1 VAFAAPDR
9 LIESTAHGRRRFR
22 EVLLEPDLDASK
34 PAGGLLRRFLR
45 RSGAGEAHEREAVVL
60 AFASGKGGTGKSFL
74 TTNAAIALHRAG
86 KRVVVVDCDF
96 GLANAHLLFGVNPR
110 FSMQHLL
117 DGVVSVEEA
126 LYSTP
131 YGPGL
136 VAGGSGISSL
146 AELDARHM
154 QVLAGALHG
163 LAACHD
169 YVLLDCPAGLAP
181 QSMITV
187 LAAQHVIIVTNPEI
201 AALTDAYALIKC
213 LARQPLRPVVH
224 LAVNRVVKPGL
235 GKVTFDRLA
244 EVSRRFAACEIHYVG
259 EIPEDSA
266 VTHRRLGQPPLLS
279 SLPECPTSQAI
290 FSILHNLD
298 TRVGAAGRSPGD
310 PGVEARMMAQ
320 IRRW

>member
-1 VAFAAPDR
+1 M
-9 LIESTAHGRRRFR
+9 
-22 EVLLEPDLDASK
+22 EPDLDASK
-34 PAGGLLRRFLR
+34 PARGLLQRILR
-45 RSGAGEAHEREAVVL
+45 RPAAVDARQREAVVL

-74 TTNAAIALHRAG
+74 TTNAAIALHRTG
-86 KRVVVVDCDF
+86 KRVAVVDCDF

-110 FSMQHLL
+110 YSMQHLL
-117 DGVVSVEEA
+117 DGAVSVHDA
-126 LYSTP
+126 LFATP

-146 AELDARHM
+146 AELDAGHM

-187 LAAQHVIIVTNPEI
+187 LAAQRVIIVTNPEI

-213 LARQPLRPVVH
+213 LARQPSRPVVH
-224 LAVNRVVKPGL
+224 LVVNRVVKAGL
-235 GKVTFDRLA
+235 GKVTFERLA
-244 EVSRRFAACEIHYVG
+244 EVSRRFAACEIHYGG

-279 SLPECPTSQAI
+279 SLPECPTSQAVLA
-290 FSILHNLD
+290 ILRDLD
-298 TRVGAAGRSPGD
+298 ARITVEATAPD
-310 PGVEARMMAQ
+310 LGVEARMMAQ